1 MHVTPGLRWMALVSV
16 LVGTASL
23 HASPAFAAAPGG
35 CRSQTMLVPWGRYP
49 LRRWTPIRPVRQP
62 ATIDDDGGN
71 REGLAIGAP
80 FRARLVQ
87 AYGVDDGD
95 ARQIVEMVTAA
106 GFYRAF
112 RADSFVAAD
121 RAFVSAEQARHPYAA
136 DPHRYA
142 TVPDQAQVQP
152 GDRETGRIGAY
163 ETQHFVFWYGTNP
176 QGESY
181 AWVRASG
188 QDWPTF
194 LKRAGDWAEWVWRMS
209 RDLTGAPMP
218 YADSP
223 VGERR
228 RIAIYLYGTGRPH
241 VDGGDLTVHGANAS
255 PSVWISAQDMAFGS
269 KTFAHE
275 FGHVIQFYS
284 GGFRGGTTAGP
295 VWESAANWLGHLLVP
310 GKTTWISH
318 YGNHLYLGP
327 VWPVA
332 RYGAYPFI
340 DMLFEDARTQP
351 LVWGAWR
358 HDRRLPTGDGAED
371 FLPAVVR
378 LGQASGAYPQ
388 GMRSFADDMGW
399 YGARLVTLD
408 FLNQRAMLDAAA
420 VMRFLFGGTRWA
432 SLLPGDR
439 PGRYVPQP
447 GLLLHQFG
455 SDLIPLTVTGAD
467 GRVSVRLTGGTTD
480 KDAAWRF
487 ALVAVRGGTE
497 PTYSTLGAVEGRGSA
512 VISYRA
518 RRDARL
524 FLAVTATPG
533 VYEPI
538 PGGDQVKPTAG
549 ARFPYALDITGATP
563 RLKGD
568 IDCATPQMIVP
579 GQPGDC

>member
-1 MHVTPGLRWMALVSV
+1 MTPGLRWMALVSV

-23 HASPAFAAAPGG
+23 HASPAFASALDG
-35 CRSQTMLVPWGRYP
+35 CRSHTTLAPWGRYP
-49 LRRWTPIRPVRQP
+49 MRRWTPIRPVRQT
-62 ATIDDDGGN
+62 ATIDDDGGD

-106 GFYRAF
+106 GCYRAF
-112 RADSFVAAD
+112 RADSFSAAD
-121 RAFVSAEQARHPYAA
+121 RAFVSVEQARHPYAA
-136 DPHRYA
+136 DPNLYA
-142 TVPDQAQVQP
+142 TVPDPAQVQP
-152 GDRETGRIGAY
+152 GDRENGRIGAY

-223 VGERR
+223 AGERR

-241 VDGGDLTVHGANAS
+241 VDGGDLSVHGANAS

-295 VWESAANWLGHLLVP
+295 VWESVANWLGHLLVP

-378 LGQASGAYPQ
+378 LGQSSGAYPQ

-408 FLNQRAMLDAAA
+408 FLNQRAMLDATG

-467 GRVSVRLTGGTTD
+467 ARVSVRLTGGTTD

-497 PTYSTLGAVEGRGSA
+497 PTYSPLGAVEGRGSA
-512 VISYRA
+512 VITYRVP
-518 RRDARL
+518 RDARL

-568 IDCATPQMIVP
+568 VDCAMPQMIVS
-579 GQPGDC
+579 GQPRDC